1 MKIWK
6 NYDYEEERLYS
17 TGSDELDEL
26 LERAFCE
33 GYEYAQREFAY
44 VSPTQAKNFFT
55 KVGNPK
61 GINSMMP
68 NSFTKAFENVSPATG
83 KHVFR
88 NEVVNK
94 YDPLAA
100 KQKIKNRVG
109 SLTPHYQGKKN
120 AKNVGIF

>member
-68 NSFTKAFENVSPATG
+68 KGYVKGVGPA
-83 KHVFR
+83 KEKSIFR
-88 NEVVNK
+88 KTLNTF
-94 YDPLAA
+94 DPLAS
-100 KQKIKNRVG
+100 KQAIKDRTG
-109 SLTPHYQGKKN
+109 SLTPLYQYQKN